1 MGLNPFKNR
10 GLLKRG
16 TAARATIVWVDPHT
30 WRQDHDSVARYNIK
44 MRLRIEAEGLEPYET
59 EDQWMVRDRLLDGE
73 GQSIPVRIAPE
84 DRDAVAIDWDTLE
97 SERSARIEAATEGA
111 PGWARLLSRM
121 PGVEVDTSPEPGGSV
136 AGDTAAAKGDR
147 LRRLNDLRESGAI
160 TADEY
165 EQLARDA

>member
-1 MGLNPFKNR
+1 
-10 GLLKRG
+10 
-16 TAARATIVWVDPHT
+16 
-30 WRQDHDSVARYNIK
+30 
-44 MRLRIEAEGLEPYET
+44 
-59 EDQWMVRDRLLDGE
+59 MVRDRLLDGE
-73 GQSIPVRIAPE
+73 GQSIPVRIVPE

-136 AGDTAAAKGDR
+136 PVTRRRRGDR

-165 EQLARDA
+165 EQLARDAWGAGLSLADDPPRRA